1 MARKTMRPGRTL
13 TVFFLVVAI
22 SYGLVAIAGT
32 WKPALGL
39 DLKGGTRIT
48 LTAAGSP
55 TKEALD
61 EAAGIIDQRVN
72 GSGVTEAEVTTQGN
86 QFIVVEVP
94 GPTNNGLVDVV
105 KRTAQLRFRTVAC
118 VDDGSGPTG
127 PCAGSAST
135 VPTNPG
141 VPSTSPSG
149 QPTDKASDK
158 PSNQPSGKV
167 SGSPKNRA
175 PFVLADKGTKPAAK
189 PSKSPTA
196 TATQSPSDSASPSET
211 ASPTETPTDEP
222 TSSSDDPAQVAQRAL
237 DFITNPGQAAIDEFN
252 AFTCPSTKPVVD
264 DPAKPLVTCGTEE
277 EGTAATKF
285 LLSPA
290 AVEGTDLKSADAV
303 VPSQQVQ
310 WIVQLSIGGEGKQV
324 FAELSRAMVN
334 TDEQF
339 AIVLDGKVI
348 SHPGF
353 DGVIAD
359 GNAQISGTF
368 TETSAKSLATS
379 LKFGALPISFT
390 KDGTSVDEIGASLAG
405 DQLTAGITA
414 GLLGLLLVMIYC
426 LLYYR
431 GLGLVVIASLL
442 VAGGV
447 TYSMVLLLSETA
459 GFTLTLPGIA
469 GLIVA
474 VGITADSFIVYFE
487 RIRDEMRDGK
497 SMRVAV
503 QAGWK
508 RARNTCLAADT
519 VSLLAAV
526 VLYIFAAGVVK
537 GFAFALGLSTIID
550 LAVFFWFTH
559 PMVTLLGGFKFFNRG
574 HKLSGLDPE
583 ALGVDRIT
591 VGGRA

>member
-13 TVFFLVVAI
+13 LVFFAVVAI

-55 TKEALD
+55 TKESLD
-61 EAAGIIDQRVN
+61 EAAAIIDQRVN

-86 QFIVVEVP
+86 QFIVVEIP
-94 GPTNNGLVDVV
+94 GPTNDGLVDVV
-105 KRTAQLRFRTVAC
+105 KRQAQLRFRTVAC

-127 PCAGSAST
+127 PCATSAAPT
-135 VPTNPG
+135 VPSDPNPNLN
-141 VPSTSPSG
+141 PS
-149 QPTDKASDK
+149 A
-158 PSNQPSGKV
+158 QPSGKPGDRA

-175 PFVLADKGTKPAAK
+175 PYLLADQGRKNPSAK
-189 PSKSPTA
+189 PTKSPGA
-196 TATQSPSDSASPSET
+196 TTSPSE
-211 ASPTETPTDEP
+211 SPTGSPVESPASEAPADTAG
-222 TSSSDDPAQVAQRAL
+222 DPAPQAL
-237 DFITNPGQAAIDEFN
+237 AFITDPGQAAIDEFN
-252 AFTCPSTKPVVD
+252 AYTCPATKPVVD
-264 DPAKPLVTCGTEE
+264 DPTKPLVTCGTGDEA
-277 EGTAATKF
+277 GTKF

-290 AVEGTDLKSADAV
+290 AIEGTDLKSADAG
-303 VPSQQVQ
+303 VPSQGVAWQVN
-310 WIVQLSIGGEGKQV
+310 LTIGGDGKQV
-324 FAELSRAMVN
+324 FADLSRAMLN
-334 TDEQF
+334 SDQQF
-339 AIVLDGKVI
+339 AVVLDGQVI

-353 DGVIAD
+353 TGVIPN
-359 GNAQISGTF
+359 GEAQISGDF
-368 TETSAKSLATS
+368 NETSAKELATS

-390 KDGTSVDEIGASLAG
+390 KEGTSVDQIGASLAG
-405 DQLTAGITA
+405 DQLSAGITA
-414 GLLGLLLVMIYC
+414 GLLGLLLVMLYC
-426 LLYYR
+426 LIYYR
-431 GLGLVVIASLL
+431 GLGLVVIASLI

-459 GFTLTLPGIA
+459 GFVLTLPGIA

-559 PMVTLLGGFKFFNRG
+559 PMVTLLGTFKFFNRG
-574 HKLSGLDPE
+574 HKLSGLDAE